1 MAAMITHIKH
11 NSSPTDMYLYIRMRV
26 NVITIVFFS
35 LITLYIWLKI
45 FNNMTES
52 RGRDSKLCP
61 KTLKFLKIF
70 NDW

>member
-26 NVITIVFFS
+26 IVITIVFFS
-35 LITLYIWLKI
+35 LITLYILLKI
-45 FNNMTES
+45 FNNMTER

-61 KTLKFLKIF
+61 KTSKFLKIF